1 MSSESLLVKMRNYYH
16 ETKLNENIIINK
28 VVSNLFEFYVNLFH
42 LLPKKKTINQHG
54 VKMILSFDKKYGSFN
69 RYFGLHETEQI
80 EFFKKSIK
88 SGDIIF
94 DLGANEGDY
103 SLTSAKMTGRLG
115 KVFAFEPD
123 PSRVKILE
131 KNIDLN
137 SFNQIEI
144 IPIAISDKIGNI
156 SFENGYCSEKIGKNT
171 IKTISLDDFIEN
183 NNITPNRIKI
193 DVEGFEL
200 NVIKGMKKFLDRN
213 TELFLLIEI
222 HPQFISGKKKD
233 IVELITI
240 LLEKKFLIKDW
251 ETKNEI
257 NSNSINEF
265 THRKNAWHVI
275 ATNNS
280 S

>member
-1 MSSESLLVKMRNYYH
+1 MSSESLFVKIRNYYH
-16 ETKLNENIIINK
+16 KTKLNENIILSKI
-28 VVSNLFEFYVNLFH
+28 VSNLFEFYVNLFH
-42 LLPKKKTINQHG
+42 LLPKKQTTNKHG
-54 VKMILSFDKKYGSFN
+54 VKMILNFEKKYGSFN

-80 EFFKKSIK
+80 EFFQNSIK

-94 DLGANEGDY
+94 DIGANEGDY
-103 SLTSAKMTGRLG
+103 SLTSAKRIGNLG

-131 KNIDLN
+131 KNVELN

-144 IPIAISDKIGNI
+144 IPMAISDKTGNV
-156 SFENGYCSEKIGKNT
+156 FFDNGFCSEETGKNV
-171 IKTISLDDFIEN
+171 IKTMSLDDFIEN
-183 NNITPNRIKI
+183 NNILPNRIKI

-200 NVIKGMKKFLDRN
+200 NVIKGMEKFLDRN

-257 NSNSINEF
+257 NINNINKF
-265 THRKNAWHVI
+265 THREDTWHII
-275 ATNNS
+275 AINNLS
-280 S
+280 